1 MCLGRWLTGWA
12 TDVGKNMDEQVAEV
26 EKALADK
33 WPLMG
38 VKGMTNPKMLEE
50 FIAKERLDASG
61 GR

>member
-1 MCLGRWLTGWA
+1 
-12 TDVGKNMDEQVAEV
+12 MDAQVAEV
-26 EKALADK
+26 EKALVDK

-38 VKGMTNPKMLEE
+38 VKGMTDPKKLEE

>member
-1 MCLGRWLTGWA
+1 MADSWA
-12 TDVGKNMDEQVAEV
+12 TDVGKNMDAQVAEV

-38 VKGMTNPKMLEE
+38 VKGMTDPKMLEE